1 MTKLKEWQNN
11 IESQVAQ
18 QEFTISRLFTVMR
31 DKQNELEEQ
40 LNKFK
45 SLVKPAHKNTLL
57 QIDTVRNSVQHIF
70 RLDGE
75 LYIGA
80 LIKEGNDIYYVD
92 DLNNRCFIDRDTPCI
107 YTEELHLLFGEE

>member
-1 MTKLKEWQNN
+1 MIDHIPKLTT
-11 IESQVAQ
+11 A
-18 QEFTISRLFTVMR
+18 
-31 DKQNELEEQ
+31 NELNYNLLADKYNELADK

-45 SLVKPAHKNTLL
+45 SLVKPAHKNTLS
-57 QIDTVRNSVQHIF
+57 QIDTVKNSVQHIF

-80 LIKEGNDIYYVD
+80 LIKMGDDIYYVD
-92 DLNNRCFIDRDTPCI
+92 DKNNRRFIDRDTPCI